1 MSEFSHYKHGD
12 PTAVYR
18 YTDAFVVARY
28 ETQDGKQIVPWKLNG
43 VGWIMGG
50 ADKPR
55 PLYGDL
61 TAKQFILVEGE
72 KCVEHLKK
80 LGITR
85 TPITWP
91 GGAQAWKH
99 ANWEALE
106 FADVLLFPDHDE
118 VGLNVMT
125 AIGQHL
131 LQIADKVQV
140 IDHRD
145 LDLPKGWD
153 IADTDWDTA
162 QLNAWAQP
170 LIRVVT
176 PSGAREPGSDDESEI
191 AIAETTT
198 VIADEEPKPER
209 RRIKWSELEGKTPPE
224 RNWIISHW
232 LTHGPTLLAG
242 QGGIGK
248 TLLAQMIGTAVA
260 MGRPYIDEVREP
272 ANVLFWACEDDHD
285 ELWRRQIAIC
295 SHLDIPMSALEEK
308 LIVEPRLGMD
318 NALMLQQ
325 FSQPTWTP
333 LRQELRQQVNDYKA
347 SVLIVDNIGQ
357 CFGGNENDRHHVTAF
372 LSGLVG
378 LSEAPLAVLMLGHPA
393 KAVGSEYSG
402 STAWETA
409 VRMRWYMGTTLPDQK
424 PEEGEEPDSTIRY
437 LCKRK
442 ANYSQLDYRVLT
454 YTDGAYAC
462 DAPKSGPSFT
472 QKYGAGARN
481 HAADALVQGAIEEF
495 FRQRIRVTA
504 GQRSPDYFVEKM
516 RQAKINQD
524 YTTRELNES
533 LMRLRLA
540 GKIVEKAVGTYSNRG
555 AMMGLAPA

>member
-1 MSEFSHYKHGD
+1 MSLSLQGLPSEI
-12 PTAVYR
+12 TAEHK
-18 YTDAFVVARY
+18 FVVVDTMAAAEQVQRLLPAQVVLWP
-28 ETQDGKQIVPWKLNG
+28 ETDHTLD
-43 VGWIMGG
+43 ML
-50 ADKPR
+50 
-55 PLYGDL
+55 PLESWMPLQG
-61 TAKQFILVEGE
+61 
-72 KCVEHLKK
+72 
-80 LGITR
+80 
-85 TPITWP
+85 
-91 GGAQAWKH
+91 
-99 ANWEALE
+99 N
-106 FADVLLFPDHDE
+106 DVLLWATNSDGARAAMAT
-118 VGLNVMT
+118 VAR
-125 AIGQHL
+125 AIERVTDRVRMVYVNGEDPGGFS
-131 LQIADKVQV
+131 ASEMG
-140 IDHRD
+140 
-145 LDLPKGWD
+145 GW
-153 IADTDWDTA
+153 TTA
-162 QLNAWAQP
+162 QLVEWAKPRTRQYSKP
-170 LIRVVT
+170 DPA
-176 PSGAREPGSDDESEI
+176 PSSMDSLYAEPAPPFPFEREPGMDDEPGT
-191 AIAETTT
+191 AIAEET
-198 VIADEEPKPER
+198 DKPER
-209 RRIKWSELEGKTPPE
+209 RRIKWTDLEGKTPPE

-248 TLLAQMIGTAVA
+248 TLLAQMIGTAIA
-260 MGRPYIDEVREP
+260 MGRPYIDEVKEP

-295 SHLDIPMSALEEK
+295 NHMDIPMSVLEDK
-308 LIVEPRLGMD
+308 LIVEPRLGLD

-325 FSQPTWTP
+325 FAQPTWTP

-378 LSEAPLAVLMLGHPA
+378 LSDSPLAVLMLGHPA
-393 KAVGSEYSG
+393 KAAGSEYSG

-424 PEEGEEPDSTIRY
+424 PEEGEEPDSAIRY

-462 DAPKSGPSFT
+462 DAPKSGPSFA

-481 HAADALVQGAIEEF
+481 HAADTLVQAAIEEF

-516 RQAKINQD
+516 RQAKISQD

-533 LMRLRLA
+533 LMRLRMA
-540 GKIVEKAVGTYSNRG
+540 GKIVEKAVGTYANRG